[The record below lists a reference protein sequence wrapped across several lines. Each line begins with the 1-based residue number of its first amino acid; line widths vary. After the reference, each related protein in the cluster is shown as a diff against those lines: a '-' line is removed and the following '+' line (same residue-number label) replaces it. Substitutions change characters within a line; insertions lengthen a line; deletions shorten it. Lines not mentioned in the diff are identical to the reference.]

1 MVLVASR
8 IQHPRIV
15 TPGSLRLCE
24 GLSLLGREVRGRLF
38 LHCVQYMPLSPLRLC
53 VQETWGPR
61 HGICW
66 VTQAPLCAQW
76 VRGDPLAQATS
87 EGPRR
92 SRAGRRGARL
102 WSRASGESLSQCC
115 ALSRLHVQDVDR

>member
-38 LHCVQYMPLSPLRLC
+38 LQLC
-53 VQETWGPR
+53 PVHASLPIEAVCAGDTGTVTWDLLGDTGPSLCTVGQETRWPR
-61 HGICW
+61 PR
-66 VTQAPLCAQW
+66 Q
-76 VRGDPLAQATS
+76 RGHDGAVLD
-87 EGPRR
+87 
-92 SRAGRRGARL
+92 RGEPACGAKL
-102 WSRASGESLSQCC
+102 LGNPSVSA
-115 ALSRLHVQDVDR
+115 VP